1 MARTLY
7 QIAGGK
13 RKRIVFLP
21 QAETAPLA
29 LFFGQESLA
38 MSLHVRTDGYA
49 AYAWLRR
56 HRSPGRWETWSRS
69 SNMRGSEG
77 DVRGKHT

>member
-1 MARTLY
+1 MAQTLY

-29 LFFGQESLA
+29 LFFGQGE
-38 MSLHVRTDGYA
+38 
-49 AYAWLRR
+49 
-56 HRSPGRWETWSRS
+56 P
-69 SNMRGSEG
+69 G
-77 DVRGKHT
+77 DVSAGAYRRVRSLRMAEASPVSLSLGNLEQILKHAREQV